1 MHASRLPRL
10 LPLALAFLLSPPAF
24 AADTPAAELLRQA
37 EAERPAYLDTLR
49 QLVAVDSGTGQ
60 AEGLGQLSALLAER
74 LQALGAQVRSAPA
87 RRPRPATTWW
97 PPSMAPAASASC

>member
-10 LPLALAFLLSPPAF
+10 LPFALAFLLSPPAF

-60 AEGLGQLSALLAER
+60 AEGLAALL
-74 LQALGAQVRSAPA
+74 
-87 RRPRPATTWW
+87 
-97 PPSMAPAASASC
+97 

>member
-10 LPLALAFLLSPPAF
+10 LPFALAFLLSPPAF

-49 QLVAVDSGTGQ
+49 QLVAV
-60 AEGLGQLSALLAER
+60 
-74 LQALGAQVRSAPA
+74 
-87 RRPRPATTWW
+87 
-97 PPSMAPAASASC
+97 

>member
-1 MHASRLPRL
+1 MHARRLPHL
-10 LPLALAFLLSPPAF
+10 LPLALAFLLSPAAF
-24 AADTPAAELLRQA
+24 AADTPATELLRQA

-87 RRPRPATTWW
+87 TPLPATTWW

>member
-10 LPLALAFLLSPPAF
+10 LPFALAFLLSPPAF

-74 LQALGAQVRSAPA
+74 LQALGAQVRSAPD
-87 RRPRPATTWW
+87 RK
-97 PPSMAPAASASC
+97 SVV

>member
-1 MHASRLPRL
+1 MHARRLPRL
-10 LPLALAFLLSPPAF
+10 LPLALTFLLSPAAF

-60 AEGLGQLSALLAER
+60 AEGLGQLIRAARRTPAGARRASPQR
-74 LQALGAQVRSAPA
+74 TGDALG
-87 RRPRPATTWW
+87 RRQPGGHP
-97 PPSMAPAASASC
+97 